1 MCLIYSSALGGLL
14 VTPALK
20 RGLKPA
26 GLLDAAGAGD
36 ADGVSEEGLSGCGA
50 WGVSA
55 SFGDSVAGDLVIFA
69 SGFGVL
75 ASGVGASVALV
86 TPALKRGLKP
96 AGLLETAGAG
106 DAAGVSDAG

>member
-50 WGVSA
+50 GGVWSFLGA
-55 SFGDSVAGDLVIFA
+55 SVGGGLVLFA
-69 SGFGVL
+69 LGCGVL
-75 ASGVGASVALV
+75 ASGVGSSVALV
-86 TPALKRGLKP
+86 TLALNRGLKP
-96 AGLLETAGAG
+96 EGLAE
-106 DAAGVSDAG
+106 AAGECADGR